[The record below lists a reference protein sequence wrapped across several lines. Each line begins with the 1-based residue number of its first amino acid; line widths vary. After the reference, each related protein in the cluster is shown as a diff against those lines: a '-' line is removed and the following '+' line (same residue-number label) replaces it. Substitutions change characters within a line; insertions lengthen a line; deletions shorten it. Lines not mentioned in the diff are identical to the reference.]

1 MWRKPPPSTAKD
13 ATASGTVAPSL
24 IKRLSVRGSIP
35 SDVSAT
41 STCAA
46 DSQFSVPQLAKPPL
60 GSWASDSSAS
70 ASSTAACTA
79 ASPV

>member
-1 MWRKPPPSTAKD
+1 M
-13 ATASGTVAPSL
+13 
-24 IKRLSVRGSIP
+24 P